1 MFKRLV
7 IYLLQQPTDQTIT
20 MQQKEDLINWD
31 DFSKIEMRVGTV
43 LHAEV
48 FEKAIKPAYKITIDF
63 GDFGIRKTSAQITK
77 LYEPAEIIG
86 KQVVAVVNFPAKQI
100 ANFQSQCLLLGTLG
114 DEGVVLLTTERKV
127 ENGLRIS

>member
-1 MFKRLV
+1 
-7 IYLLQQPTDQTIT
+7 